1 MMMTKKSAL
10 SFTLLFCFLILFS
23 GCRKESV
30 HLSALETVDSLLNIQ
45 ENGKALQ
52 TLQSID
58 VKGMNQEQKAFYDLL
73 LTMAQYKNDVPFK
86 SDSIINHVV
95 DYYAGGKDKEMS
107 MRAFVAQGCVNEE
120 LGRLEKAV
128 SCYHQAEELPWATD
142 YPSVLAYVKLRLGNL
157 YNSQFI
163 GSNSIALQKYK
174 EALPLYQSI
183 GDKHYELV
191 CMTRVGTLYR
201 NIEEKYDSA
210 IIYLKKACELAKTD
224 IDPYFM
230 FANNFSLS
238 EYYAVREKDYRTAV
252 SYGLQALAAGP
263 SVIEHPRAHYRLA
276 QSYLHLGMLDSAQY
290 YLNSAPRMV
299 ETVDSIVYYDVMSQ
313 LEHARHNDG
322 LSRHYIQV
330 AHSIADSVTINGLN
344 HRLLAV
350 EKKYDLQQEELR
362 NSQLLAR
369 LRGTWLVLAAIA
381 IAALLLLLALLRYR
395 NRLRLKE
402 HEQELL
408 KADLDASLAGLQQ
421 MQARI
426 DRYEQELESSEAEY
440 RQQMAANETLEQQRE
455 QLNGDIATLEG
466 KKRQSNELRNI
477 ITQQIEAVNQLM
489 TWSYQHDDATFA
501 RKFREIMTIP
511 AKQADDKSY
520 WANLHT
526 LVNDLYDGILV
537 RAQEMA
543 GGTLS
548 DSELNLLALYCC
560 GFSRTVIMVTMGY
573 NHIGS
578 VYNKKARIARKLGVN
593 DLDKALGV
601 RSEE

>member
-1 MMMTKKSAL
+1 MIMTIKH
-10 SFTLLFCFLILFS
+10 SFYICYFLFFLILFI
-23 GCRKESV
+23 GCRNTSLRNHE
-30 HLSALETVDSLLNIQ
+30 LEAIDSLLSHQ
-45 ENGKALQ
+45 ENQKALGKLSEFN
-52 TLQSID
+52 TD
-58 VKGMNQEQKAFYDLL
+58 GMNKEDKAYYDLL
-73 LTMAQYKNDVPFK
+73 LTMAKYKNYCPLDN
-86 SDSIINHVV
+86 DSTINQAVE
-95 DYYAGGKDKEMS
+95 YYHKTHQPALYL
-107 MRAFVAQGCVNEE
+107 RALIAIGCVNEE
-120 LGRLEKAV
+120 SGNLDKAV
-128 SCYHQAEELPWATD
+128 ECYHQTEKISGEYD
-142 YPSVLAYVKLRLGNL
+142 IQNKAYAKLRLGYL
-157 YNSQFI
+157 YQSQFI
-163 GSNSIALQKYK
+163 GTETIALSKYK
-174 EALPLYQSI
+174 EALALYQSI

-191 CMTRVGTLYR
+191 CLSEIGRIYCS
-201 NIEEKYDSA
+201 IEEKYDSA
-210 IIYLKKACELAKTD
+210 VIYLKKACELAKTD
-224 IDPYFM
+224 IDPYFV
-230 FANNFSLS
+230 FGNNFSLS

-290 YLNSAPRMV
+290 YLDTAPRMV

-381 IAALLLLLALLRYR
+381 IAALLLLLGLLRYR

-402 HEQELL
+402 HEHELL

-426 DRYEQELESSEAEY
+426 DKYEQELESSEAEY
-440 RQQMAANETLEQQRE
+440 RQQMDANETLEQQRE
-455 QLNGDIATLEG
+455 QLNDDIATLEG

-489 TWSYQHDDATFA
+489 TWSYQHDAYTFT

-526 LVNDLYDGILV
+526 LVNDLYDGILD

-601 RSEE
+601 RNEE